1 MFADNTGVA
10 VYFPYP
16 YTSLVTDSI
25 AINGKV
31 RHFYAI
37 VLHLLLIVV
46 YNKASI
52 TVAIDEIDS
61 GVFEYLLGELL
72 RKHILVF
79 WAARSI
85 LSTMRIS

>member
-46 YNKASI
+46 YNKANRRRVSRKRN
-52 TVAIDEIDS
+52 S
-61 GVFEYLLGELL
+61 PLLLQCGSALK
-72 RKHILVF
+72 KHILVF